1 MEDGESILTE
11 KHAIPLLLFV
21 LNNEGCLMSDL
32 QYSVTKN
39 FDTVRR
45 LCVKMSDAGLMED
58 RNVRERK
65 LVTRYYLTKKGV
77 TVAMMLKCAI
87 DVCEGRPTDDLK
99 GFLEEHYGPQYEK
112 AMDIPAH

>member
-65 LVTRYYLTKKGV
+65 LITRYYLTKKGV

-87 DVCEGRPTDDLK
+87 DAWISGGSWRSTT
-99 GFLEEHYGPQYEK
+99 GPSTRRRWTSPP
-112 AMDIPAH
+112 I